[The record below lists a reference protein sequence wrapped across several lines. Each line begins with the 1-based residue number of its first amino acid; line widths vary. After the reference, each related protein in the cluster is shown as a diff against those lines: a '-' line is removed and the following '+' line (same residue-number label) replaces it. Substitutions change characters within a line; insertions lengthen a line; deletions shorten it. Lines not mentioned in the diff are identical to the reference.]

1 MFLSEKWKSSRET
14 AEEGSLG
21 TISVGG
27 ETSTVTAAGMQVSS
41 AVFGPSGMHWIP
53 QRGDSVLVIK
63 AGGTENCVVGVEM
76 QTPEDMQPG
85 EIRLES
91 QGASL
96 WLKNDGTICL
106 EGQVLING
114 KELE

>member
-1 MFLSEKWKSSRET
+1 MFLSEKWRSGWAA
-14 AEEGSLG
+14 AEEGTLG

-27 ETSTVTAAGMQVSS
+27 ESATMTSGDTQVSS
-41 AVFGPSGMHWIP
+41 TVFGPSGMRWIP
-53 QRGDSVLVIK
+53 RRGDSVLVIK
-63 AGGTENCVVGVEM
+63 AGGAENCVVGVEM
-76 QTPEDMQPG
+76 QPPGDMQPG

-91 QGASL
+91 QAASV

-106 EGQVLING
+106 EGRVLING